1 MRKLFFTG
9 LILAFIGPVVT
20 AVGIAAHQHMGCS
33 GGGSSGPVS
42 GCHIYGFEFN
52 FFASLAAPAFVIS
65 FFAVPLGLLLCIVA
79 TIFAAFSS
87 SKSPSSKAFGIY
99 DAQGKLLHLPDAISV
114 ISRFEFAECNDLL
127 RSFGQ
132 LASSPP
138 ESLES
143 TRARCIAAIKAGAN

>member
-1 MRKLFFTG
+1 MRKLFVTG
-9 LILAFIGPVVT
+9 LILAAIGPAVT
-20 AVGIAAHQHMGCS
+20 AFGLAAHQLMGCS

-42 GCHIYGFEFN
+42 GCHIFGLEFN
-52 FFASLAAPAFVIS
+52 FFASLATPAFVIS
-65 FFAVPLGLLLCIVA
+65 FFAVLLGLLLCIVGA
-79 TIFAAFSS
+79 ISAAFSS
-87 SKSPSSKAFGIY
+87 SKSPASKAFGVY
-99 DAQGKLLHLPDAISV
+99 DAQGKLLQLPDAISV

-143 TRARCIAAIKAGAN
+143 ARARCIAAIKAGAN